1 MTKLSLSPPVE
12 KLVARDR
19 YGHFD
24 VLVADWLLAKN
35 VRSFLP
41 VFLGS
46 ASFYPRPTLSA
57 RHRHAVGM
65 LAKFL
70 LAFHLC
76 VKRVP
81 RAASLITTALA
92 ILLGFLVFYLGQGLP
107 PIDALYLTIV
117 TISTV
122 GFGDISPSG
131 ACSDDEGNDLGTSST
146 CVGMR
151 VFTVLYILVG
161 CSYVFGVLA
170 DVCGRGLEQFSHFV
184 KLQIDRFD
192 STAKGVDSTGD
203 GRADTK
209 VTGRSLGL
217 SGSAHDITGDGNTD
231 FIEPPSAVVFYAQ
244 ELLPAVLLLTFVQ
257 LGSAGIFTV
266 CIPGLDFGSAFY
278 HCMITTTTVGYGD
291 VAMSTPEARLFACFH
306 IIVSVSWLA
315 AIIGWVGR
323 LTSVREAQLQRANLI
338 LNPPDRK
345 SIMALDH
352 DKQGV
357 DELEFV
363 VGMLMSASPPSPPPL
378 RPLRLASERCD

>member
-1 MTKLSLSPPVE
+1 
-12 KLVARDR
+12 
-19 YGHFD
+19 
-24 VLVADWLLAKN
+24 
-35 VRSFLP
+35 
-41 VFLGS
+41 
-46 ASFYPRPTLSA
+46 
-57 RHRHAVGM
+57 M

-70 LAFHLC
+70 LAFHHC
-76 VKRVP
+76 VKTAP
-81 RAASLITTALA
+81 RAVSLTSTALA
-92 ILLGFLVFYLGQGLP
+92 ILLGFLVFNLGQGLD

-122 GFGDISPSG
+122 GFGDISPSDV
-131 ACSDDEGNDLGTSST
+131 CKDDEGNDIGSSTT
-146 CVGMR
+146 CVGIR
-151 VFTVLYILVG
+151 VFTVLYILIG

-170 DVCGRGLEQFSHFV
+170 DVCGIALEQFSRFIM
-184 KLQIDRFD
+184 LQIDRLD
-192 STAKGVDSTGD
+192 ATAKGVDSTGD
-203 GRADTK
+203 GVADTS

-257 LGSAGIFTV
+257 FGSAGIFTV

>member
-1 MTKLSLSPPVE
+1 MDISTFLW
-12 KLVARDR
+12 R
-19 YGHFD
+19 
-24 VLVADWLLAKN
+24 DWLLAKN

-92 ILLGFLVFYLGQGLP
+92 ILLGFLVFYLGQGLE

-170 DVCGRGLEQFSHFV
+170 DVCGIALEQFSRFIM
-184 KLQIDRFD
+184 LQIDRLD
-192 STAKGVDSTGD
+192 ATAKGVDSTGD
-203 GRADTK
+203 GVADTS

-257 LGSAGIFTV
+257 FGSAGIFTV

-363 VGMLMSASPPSPPPL
+363 VGMLMSASLPSLLPL
-378 RPLRLASERCD
+378 HFLRLASEPYD